1 MLKLSKKAPI
11 VLILILFVLGILSK
25 VIYRVKGESVE
36 ILNVSSE
43 SNKQFL
49 DDLNLRSGYAVL
61 MDGMTG
67 RILYGKSENEPV
79 AMASTT
85 KIMTLVIALEYGNLD
100 DVVTVSKYAQ
110 TMPDVQ
116 LNIAQGEQY
125 LLKDLLYSL
134 MLESHNDTAVA
145 IAEHIGGSVEGFA
158 ELMNQKAEALGCVQT
173 NFVTPNGLDAPEH
186 YTTAAELALITRY
199 ALQNEKFIEI
209 TNTKSW
215 SFNEITTGRSFTVNN
230 KNTFLTM
237 MDGAIGVKTGF
248 TNGAGYCFVGAVER
262 NGQQFISVV
271 LACGWP
277 PNKTYKWSDTK
288 LLMDYGLSHFVKK
301 TIVTSDYYFGTTNV
315 LDGIKGEI
323 PIYYDKELTLLIG
336 EHEDVDVKYIYI
348 TSVEAPVGY
357 NQTVGYGYVY
367 IGDTIYDVF
376 PIKTLESDKKRT
388 FSDSVS
394 QVITELFR

>member
-1 MLKLSKKAPI
+1 MLKLSKK
-11 VLILILFVLGILSK
+11 VLAAFILMFFLLEIFIK
-25 VIYRVKGESVE
+25 NTYETKGESIE
-36 ILNVSSE
+36 TIQMSFQSDTDALEN
-43 SNKQFL
+43 
-49 DDLNLRSGYAVL
+49 LNLNAGYAAL
-61 MDGMTG
+61 MDGTTG

-134 MLESHNDTAVA
+134 MLESHNDTAAA

-173 NFVTPNGLDAPEH
+173 NFVTPNGLDASEH

-301 TIVTSDYYFGTTNV
+301 TIVTSDYYFGTINV

-336 EHEDVDVKYIYI
+336 EYEEVNVKYTYM
-348 TSVEAPVGY
+348 TSVEAPVSY

-376 PIKTLESDKKRT
+376 PIKSLEADDKRT
-388 FSDSVS
+388 FSDS
-394 QVITELFR
+394 IWRILTEFL

>member
-1 MLKLSKKAPI
+1 MLKLSKK
-11 VLILILFVLGILSK
+11 VLAAFILMFFLLGIFIK
-25 VIYRVKGESVE
+25 NTYETKGESIE
-36 ILNVSSE
+36 TLQMSFQSDTDALKNLSLNA
-43 SNKQFL
+43 
-49 DDLNLRSGYAVL
+49 GYAAL
-61 MDGMTG
+61 MDGTTG

-173 NFVTPNGLDAPEH
+173 NFVTPNGLDASEH
-186 YTTAAELALITRY
+186 YTTAAELALIARY

-301 TIVTSDYYFGTTNV
+301 TIVTSDYYFGTINV
-315 LDGIKGEI
+315 LDGVKREI

-336 EHEDVDVKYIYI
+336 EYEEVNVKYTYI
-348 TSVEAPVGY
+348 TSVEAPISY

-376 PIKTLESDKKRT
+376 PIKALEADDKRT
-388 FSDSVS
+388 FSDS
-394 QVITELFR
+394 IWRILTEFL